1 MAMQARLKT
10 EFSPRYPRLS
20 HSEWYEVAPI
30 FPGVTIRR
38 VDMFGRRVTRLKT
51 PRDYETVQ
59 AAHFEFRPRPE
70 LGEAPA
76 ALPSELSAPVPA

>member
-10 EFSPRYPRLS
+10 EFSPRYPRL
-20 HSEWYEVAPI
+20 HSGDWYEVAPI

-38 VDMFGRRVTRLKT
+38 VDMFGRRVTRLRT

-76 ALPSELSAPVPA
+76 PGMSQLSAPVPA